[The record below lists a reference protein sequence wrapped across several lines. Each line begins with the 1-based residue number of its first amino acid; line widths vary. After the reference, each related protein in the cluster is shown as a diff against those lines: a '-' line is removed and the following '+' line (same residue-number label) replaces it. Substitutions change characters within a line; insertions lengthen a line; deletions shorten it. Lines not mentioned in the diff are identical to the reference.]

1 MTDKTENEFKTNVRD
16 GQFLNS
22 LVHNTFKEIR
32 DIVSKSYGP
41 LGANTIIADVN
52 KPKVTKDGFTIL
64 NSIRFN
70 KVEEMYIFNL
80 IRAISAKLVDKVG
93 DGSTSAIMAGYNLY
107 DELADF
113 ACTNDQYRINDVKN
127 GLTKIQDM
135 LIDIIQKEFK
145 VSYDELSEE
154 RKLEVLKHVATV
166 SNNNDADIG
175 EQIADIMYSLYND
188 SCQVELKVNPKDNAP
203 LIDFDVK
210 NGYSEKSY
218 RLASPI
224 ILSKIEKVTIEEP
237 FIIQC
242 DGIHEREYAN
252 IAVMRNQLTTE
263 YGSNKVLIVIC
274 QYIDQDVYKE
284 YVKFLVKST
293 GGSSNTIPNLIIIE
307 SGMLSS
313 AADVEKFNDL
323 SVYLN
328 TSTTKAN
335 MALSYVE
342 DDEKDDP
349 IPESSSY
356 VGMSREVILM
366 KDAGITFVGGFG
378 ETQNRERFDSHIKEL
393 EEKLDELNSIE
404 TASPERGRIKNRLMR
419 LNGSLIRV
427 FVGGRTFDEKENNK
441 YLVEDSIYACKSVIQ
456 EGFTIGSN
464 TTPLYATW
472 ILLSKS
478 GAETDFSSLE
488 LDLLLGVHNAYTNLV
503 KSNGK
508 LLESNILRSENV
520 VNAPKDN
527 LYVYNLVTDKVENI
541 KDTKI
546 LAPVNTDIEILKTSF
561 SIITLLLTSNQIII

>member
-1 MTDKTENEFKTNVRD
+1 MTENTEKEFLTNVRD
-16 GQFLNS
+16 GKFLNT
-22 LVHNTFKEIR
+22 LVYDTFKEIR

-64 NSIRFN
+64 NSIRFS
-70 KVEEMYIFNL
+70 KVEQMYIFNL

-93 DGSTSAIMAGYNLY
+93 DGSTSAIMAGFNLY
-107 DELADF
+107 NELSGF
-113 ACTNDQYRINDVKN
+113 ACGNDNYRISDVKN
-127 GLTKIQDM
+127 GLTKIQDI

-145 VSYDELSEE
+145 VSYDELTEE
-154 RKLEVLKHVATV
+154 RKLEILKYVATV
-166 SNNNDADIG
+166 SNNNDANIG
-175 EQIADIMYSLYND
+175 EQIADIMYSLYNE

-203 LIDFDVK
+203 LIDYDVK

-218 RLASPI
+218 RMASPV

-252 IAVMRNQLTTE
+252 IAHMREEITTQ
-263 YGSNKVLIVIC
+263 YGHTKVLIVVC
-274 QYIDQDVYKE
+274 QYIDQDVYKD
-284 YVKFLVKST
+284 YVKFVIKST
-293 GGSSNTIPNLIIIE
+293 AGGSNTIPNLIIIE

-313 AADVEKFNDL
+313 ASDVEKFNDL

-349 IPESSSY
+349 VPDIASY
-356 VGMSREVILM
+356 IGMSKEVILM
-366 KDAGITFVGGFG
+366 KDAGITFVGGYG
-378 ETQNRERFDSHIKEL
+378 ETQNRERFDEHIKSL
-393 EEKLDELNSIE
+393 EEKLTELTNIE

-456 EGFTIGSN
+456 EGFTIGGN
-464 TTPLYATW
+464 TTPLYATLV
-472 ILLSKS
+472 LLSRS
-478 GAETDFSSLE
+478 SAENDLSSLE
-488 LDLLLGVHNAYTNLV
+488 VDLLMSIHSAYVSLV
-503 KSNGK
+503 KANGK
-508 LLESNILRSENV
+508 LLESSEFKCNDV
-520 VNAPKDN
+520 INNPKDN
-527 LYVYNLVTDKVENI
+527 LFIYNLVNDKVENI
-541 KDTKI
+541 NDTKI

>member
-1 MTDKTENEFKTNVRD
+1 MTENTEKEFLTNVRD
-16 GQFLNS
+16 GKFLNT
-22 LVHNTFKEIR
+22 LVHDTFKEIR

-64 NSIRFN
+64 NSIRFS
-70 KVEEMYIFNL
+70 KVEQMYIFNL
-80 IRAISAKLVDKVG
+80 IRSISAKLVDKVG
-93 DGSTSAIMAGYNLY
+93 DGSTSAIMAGFNLY
-107 DELADF
+107 NELSEF
-113 ACTNDQYRINDVKN
+113 ACGNDNYRIADVKN

-145 VSYDELSEE
+145 VSYDELTEE
-154 RKLEVLKHVATV
+154 RKLEILKHVATV
-166 SNNNDADIG
+166 SNNNDANIG
-175 EQIADIMYSLYND
+175 EQIADIMYSLYNE

-203 LIDFDVK
+203 LIDYDVK

-218 RLASPI
+218 RMASPV

-242 DGIHEREYAN
+242 DGIHEREYTN
-252 IAVMRNQLTTE
+252 IAQMREEITTQ
-263 YGSNKVLIVIC
+263 YGHTKVLIVVC
-274 QYIDQDVYKE
+274 QYIDQDVYKD
-284 YVKFLVKST
+284 YVKFVIKST
-293 GGSSNTIPNLIIIE
+293 AGGSNTIPNLIIIE

-313 AADVEKFNDL
+313 ASDVEKFNDL

-349 IPESSSY
+349 VPDIASY
-356 VGMSREVILM
+356 VGMSKEVILM
-366 KDAGITFVGGFG
+366 KDAGITFVGGYG
-378 ETQNRERFDSHIKEL
+378 ETQNRERFDEHIKSL
-393 EEKLDELNSIE
+393 EEKLTELTNIE

-456 EGFTIGSN
+456 EGFTIGGN
-464 TTPLYATW
+464 TTPLYATLV
-472 ILLSKS
+472 LLSRS
-478 GAETDFSSLE
+478 SAENDLSSLE
-488 LDLLLGVHNAYTNLV
+488 VDLLMSIHSAYVSLV
-503 KSNGK
+503 KANGK
-508 LLESNILRSENV
+508 LLESSEFKCNDV
-520 VNAPKDN
+520 INNPKDN
-527 LYVYNLVTDKVENI
+527 LFIYNLVNDKVENI
-541 KDTKI
+541 NVTKI

>member
-1 MTDKTENEFKTNVRD
+1 MSENTEKEFLTNVRD
-16 GQFLNS
+16 GKFLNT
-22 LVHNTFKEIR
+22 LVHDTFKEIR

-64 NSIRFN
+64 NSIRFS
-70 KVEEMYIFNL
+70 KVEQMYIFNL

-93 DGSTSAIMAGYNLY
+93 DGSTSAIMAGFNLY
-107 DELADF
+107 NELSGF
-113 ACTNDQYRINDVKN
+113 ACGNDNYRISDVKN

-145 VSYDELSEE
+145 VSYDELTEE
-154 RKLEVLKHVATV
+154 RKLEILKHVATV
-166 SNNNDADIG
+166 SNNNDANIG
-175 EQIADIMYSLYND
+175 EQIADIMYSLYNE

-203 LIDFDVK
+203 LIDYDVK

-218 RLASPI
+218 RMASPV

-252 IAVMRNQLTTE
+252 IAHMREEITTQ
-263 YGSNKVLIVIC
+263 YGHTKVLIVVC
-274 QYIDQDVYKE
+274 QYIDQDVYKD
-284 YVKFLVKST
+284 YVKFVIKST
-293 GGSSNTIPNLIIIE
+293 AGGSNTIPNLIIIE

-313 AADVEKFNDL
+313 ASDVEKFNDL

-349 IPESSSY
+349 VPDIASY
-356 VGMSREVILM
+356 IGMSKEVILM
-366 KDAGITFVGGFG
+366 KDAGITFVGGYG
-378 ETQNRERFDSHIKEL
+378 ETQNRERFDEHIKSL
-393 EEKLDELNSIE
+393 EEKLTELTNIE

-456 EGFTIGSN
+456 EGFTIGGN
-464 TTPLYATW
+464 TTPLYATLV
-472 ILLSKS
+472 LLSRS
-478 GAETDFSSLE
+478 SAENDLSSLE
-488 LDLLLGVHNAYTNLV
+488 VDLLMSIHSAYVSLV
-503 KSNGK
+503 KANGK
-508 LLESNILRSENV
+508 LLESSEFKCNDV
-520 VNAPKDN
+520 INNPKDN
-527 LYVYNLVTDKVENI
+527 LFIYNLVNDKVENI
-541 KDTKI
+541 NDTKI

>member
-1 MTDKTENEFKTNVRD
+1 MTNKTEEEFKTNVRD
-16 GQFLNS
+16 EKFLNS
-22 LVHNTFKEIR
+22 LVHSTFKEIR

-41 LGANTIIADVN
+41 LGANTIIADIN

-70 KVEEMYIFNL
+70 KAEEMYIFNL

-107 DELADF
+107 DELSDF
-113 ACTNDQYRINDVKN
+113 ACGNKYRINDVKN

-145 VSYDELSEE
+145 VSYNELSEE
-154 RKLEVLKHVATV
+154 RKLEILKHVATV
-166 SNNNDADIG
+166 SNNNDVGIG
-175 EQIADIMYSLYND
+175 EQIADIMYSLYNE
-188 SCQVELKVNPKDNAP
+188 SCQVELKINPKDNAP
-203 LIDFDVK
+203 LIDYDIK
-210 NGYSEKSY
+210 NGYSEKTY

-252 IAVMRNQLTTE
+252 IAAMRNQLTTA

-313 AADVEKFNDL
+313 ASDVEKFNDL

-328 TSTTKAN
+328 TSTVETN

-342 DDEKDDP
+342 DNEKDDP
-349 IPESSSY
+349 IPVPTSFI
-356 VGMSREVILM
+356 GMSKEVILM

-378 ETQNRERFDSHIKEL
+378 ETENRERFDSHIKQL
-393 EEKLDELNSIE
+393 EEKLEELSSIE

-456 EGFTIGSN
+456 EGFTIGGN
-464 TTPLYATW
+464 TTPMYATW

-478 GAETDFSSLE
+478 GAETGFTDLE
-488 LDLLLGVHNAYTNLV
+488 LDLLLGVHTAYTNLV

-508 LLESNILRSENV
+508 LLENDIIKSEDII
-520 VNAPKDN
+520 NAPKDN
-527 LYVYNLVTDKVENI
+527 LCIYNLVTNKVENI
-541 KDTKI
+541 KETKI